1 MLVWAWVCVSRLSHA
16 HSTQED
22 PHLDPKKAAV
32 LTSHLP
38 QADRQYQLSN
48 HLALEVQGG
57 EEVARALAQKYSLH
71 YVSQVFKDPPIF
83 HLHKPVNIN
92 HHHHHH
98 RVRRATS
105 DLVQHLANEQ
115 GVKWVNQE
123 RAIIRDK
130 RHQIPGFHH
139 TSSRGRPDVVGTHK
153 IKQEAYRHIRLWQE
167 EEELGL
173 SSKFNSLRRRK
184 THSNSKKSHS
194 NFRRGGNT
202 SNVEESLLSSVSP
215 PHTDKTDMAEQQIPS
230 SQNFTTSNEEE
241 VKNNEDS
248 PEFNDPLYKV
258 QWYLHNTGQ
267 LGHAGCDLNVT
278 GAWRQGYTGQG
289 VTLSILDDGFQTTN
303 ADLAANYN
311 PAVSYS
317 VVHDGQP
324 ENDPSPRLD
333 PPKYSNSHGTY
344 CAGVVAAVANNG
356 VCGVGVAYNAK
367 VGGVRIVDGTV
378 TDVQEATA
386 LSRYVGEVAVFSASW
401 GPKDDGVHVEGPG
414 RLANLALL
422 YGVMQG
428 RGGRGTIYV
437 WASGNGGIMS
447 DNCNLDGYASS
458 IYTLTVSA
466 LTDLG
471 ESTFYCE
478 PCASTLAGVYVGG
491 QHSLSEA
498 LAHNQFQTKVVV
510 PELDGHCSSRFQGS
524 SAAAPLVAG
533 VVALVLQANPRLS
546 WRDVQHL
553 MVREAAPTPAALK
566 EDGWQTNA
574 QGKKFHLLQGFGA
587 VDAGRMVEAALTWQ
601 NVGLQKVEKLMLF
614 DGYSNFT
621 NGWRNVSQELQVTSL
636 MEGVEHVVATI
647 TLNHTKRKLLNI
659 YIVSP
664 SGTES
669 QVLTHRSEDV
679 SMSGFHG
686 WGFMSVHFW
695 GERPGGV
702 WTVAIKCDSRLA
714 GQLIQ
719 VELTVYGY

>member
-1 MLVWAWVCVSRLSHA
+1 MWSGWAVLVWAWVCVSRLSHA

-22 PHLDPKKAAV
+22 PHLDPKKGAV

-48 HLALEVQGG
+48 HLALE
-57 EEVARALAQKYSLH
+57 
-71 YVSQVFKDPPIF
+71 
-83 HLHKPVNIN
+83 
-92 HHHHHH
+92 
-98 RVRRATS
+98 
-105 DLVQHLANEQ
+105 
-115 GVKWVNQE
+115 
-123 RAIIRDK
+123 
-130 RHQIPGFHH
+130 
-139 TSSRGRPDVVGTHK
+139 
-153 IKQEAYRHIRLWQE
+153 
-167 EEELGL
+167 
-173 SSKFNSLRRRK
+173 
-184 THSNSKKSHS
+184 
-194 NFRRGGNT
+194 
-202 SNVEESLLSSVSP
+202 
-215 PHTDKTDMAEQQIPS
+215 
-230 SQNFTTSNEEE
+230 
-241 VKNNEDS
+241 
-248 PEFNDPLYKV
+248 
-258 QWYLHNTGQ
+258 
-267 LGHAGCDLNVT
+267 
-278 GAWRQGYTGQG
+278 
-289 VTLSILDDGFQTTN
+289 
-303 ADLAANYN
+303 
-311 PAVSYS
+311 
-317 VVHDGQP
+317 
-324 ENDPSPRLD
+324 
-333 PPKYSNSHGTY
+333 
-344 CAGVVAAVANNG
+344 
-356 VCGVGVAYNAK
+356 
-367 VGGVRIVDGTV
+367 
-378 TDVQEATA
+378 
-386 LSRYVGEVAVFSASW
+386 
-401 GPKDDGVHVEGPG
+401 
-414 RLANLALL
+414 
-422 YGVMQG
+422 
-428 RGGRGTIYV
+428 
-437 WASGNGGIMS
+437 
-447 DNCNLDGYASS
+447 
-458 IYTLTVSA
+458 
-466 LTDLG
+466 
-471 ESTFYCE
+471 
-478 PCASTLAGVYVGG
+478 
-491 QHSLSEA
+491 
-498 LAHNQFQTKVVV
+498 VV

-614 DGYSNFT
+614 DGY
-621 NGWRNVSQELQVTSL
+621 RNVSQELQVTSL